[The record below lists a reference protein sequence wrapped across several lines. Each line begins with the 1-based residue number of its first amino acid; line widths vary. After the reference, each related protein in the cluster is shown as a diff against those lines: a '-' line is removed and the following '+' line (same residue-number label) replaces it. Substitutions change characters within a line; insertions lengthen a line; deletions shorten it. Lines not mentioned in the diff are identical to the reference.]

1 MTLVDTDIKKI
12 AHLARLQISQ
22 NELIDYVNS
31 LGSILALVDHMQQVN
46 TDDVEPL
53 ANPLDQH
60 QRLRVDQVT
69 TVNQHDEFMA
79 LAPVSDAGLY
89 LVPKVIE

>member
-1 MTLVDTDIKKI
+1 MALVDTDIKKI

-22 NELIDYVNS
+22 HELGDYVNS
-31 LGSILALVDHMQQVN
+31 LTSILALVDHMQQVN
-46 TDDVEPL
+46 TDGVEPL

-60 QRLRVDQVT
+60 QRLRADQVT
-69 TVNQHDEFMA
+69 IVNQHDEFMT